1 MYRFRQRIS
10 HEILKLKLP
19 PFVLCLILSVP
30 LIIFEEQIDCMP
42 AWCGAVLIPPTLPF
56 LFVEILVLG
65 GLVIWRNATNVKR
78 ITLEYSTFGVLFE
91 IFLGGLVGAPPLII
105 AVIGPYVMV
114 GYAFVSMLPLTV
126 LIEGRRRL
134 DEQKTI
140 VPMPVPTIT
149 SKPS

>member
-1 MYRFRQRIS
+1 MYRFRVRVS

-19 PFVLCLILSVP
+19 PLALYLILSAP

-65 GLVIWRNATNVKR
+65 GIVMWRNARDVR
-78 ITLEYSTFGVLFE
+78 RVTLGYSIFGVLFE

-105 AVIGPYVMV
+105 AIIGPYVMV
-114 GYAFVSMLPLTV
+114 GYAFVSLLPLTV
-126 LIEGRRRL
+126 LIEGRQRPDAL
-134 DEQKTI
+134 KVTA
-140 VPMPVPTIT
+140 PAPVPTPVT
-149 SKPS
+149 KAT